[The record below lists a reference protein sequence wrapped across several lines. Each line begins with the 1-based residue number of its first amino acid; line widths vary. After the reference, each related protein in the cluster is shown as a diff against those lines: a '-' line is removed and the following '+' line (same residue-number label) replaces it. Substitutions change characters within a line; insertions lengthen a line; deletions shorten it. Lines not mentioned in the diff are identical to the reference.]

1 MRRGRDLKEVMGEV
15 RRCKA
20 AWGRKK
26 KAEGKRGRPE
36 GKSGRARIKLKG
48 RAKKKRYMSK
58 EE

>member
-1 MRRGRDLKEVMGEV
+1 MKEVMGEV